1 MDLLDDGIIIER
13 QIRKI
18 LYHFKIFRAE
28 HKLVI
33 FILVLVIPDP
43 EIQQTV
49 IFCTIIMD
57 RLRNDLD
64 GHFSKNIADFPSLIG
79 MLDGVDKGDH
89 ENISCR
95 DKGIR
100 KDLGGYLPHVGAQHF
115 KIGKTYNGLCG
126 NGNGGIGGFHHL
138 YNIVSGVP
146 DNDAPDQV
154 RGQGRVGIIGLH
166 NIVMGFS
173 FYFIVCRLCLHGKS
187 SYFCA
192 DLVGADKALY
202 TVYIG
207 IDGGA

>member
-1 MDLLDDGIIIER
+1 
-13 QIRKI
+13 
-18 LYHFKIFRAE
+18 
-28 HKLVI
+28 
-33 FILVLVIPDP
+33 
-43 EIQQTV
+43 
-49 IFCTIIMD
+49 
-57 RLRNDLD
+57 
-64 GHFSKNIADFPSLIG
+64 

-126 NGNGGIGGFHHL
+126 NGNCGIGGFHHL

-173 FYFIVCRLCLHGKS
+173 FYSIVCRLSLHGKF
-187 SYFCA
+187 SYFFA
-192 DLVGADKALY
+192 DLVGTDKALH
-202 TVYIG
+202 TAYIG